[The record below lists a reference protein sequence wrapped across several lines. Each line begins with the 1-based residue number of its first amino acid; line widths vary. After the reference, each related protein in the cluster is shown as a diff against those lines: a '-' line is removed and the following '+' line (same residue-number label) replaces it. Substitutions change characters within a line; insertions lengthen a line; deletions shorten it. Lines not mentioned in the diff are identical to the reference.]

1 MSSARNVSVAL
12 RRARM
17 PRPRCFIQP
26 IVSRAPS
33 RIATRSFSVTSAVN
47 ATKEIKYTSDAY
59 PNVKRDPKFAEITTE
74 DVTFFKELLGS
85 QSAVIDGV
93 TTDAADDI
101 EPFNSD
107 WMRKYRG
114 HTRLVLKPQNK
125 EEKLAV
131 VPQGGNTGLVG
142 GSVPVFDE
150 IVINMSRMNK
160 IRSFDKGSG
169 VLVADAGVILEV
181 ADQYL
186 AEQDHLF
193 PLDLGAKGSC
203 HIGGNAATNAGGLRL
218 LRYGSLHGNILGVE
232 AVLPDGTIVNSLS
245 TLRKNNTGYDLKQL
259 FIGAEGTIGIITGLS
274 IMCPPRPKAV
284 NVAYFGVE
292 SYEQVRQAHQEAKS
306 HLSEILSA
314 FELMDG
320 RSQQLVHQSTGNRN
334 PLDSEYP
341 FYCVVETSGSNGEH
355 DMAKLEAFLE
365 HIMGEGIVA
374 DGVLAQ
380 DETQFQGIWRWREGI
395 TEALSH
401 LGGTYKY
408 DVSIPLPEL
417 YQLVDDCRERLTKL
431 GFVGD
436 DDSFPVRAVVGYGHM
451 GDSNLHL
458 NISVRAYNK
467 EVEKAI
473 EPWVYEWIQK
483 RNGSISAEHGLGIA
497 KKEFIGYSQDE
508 TMVKLMKQLKDLYDP
523 VSTSISFW
531 SPAFCIHTRSYY
543 TTEGESISLLPPSR
557 LRQRTFYHPPLRYIG
572 FNLPRYQMMEE
583 LGSGSFGI
591 VYKAI
596 EKSTGEIVAVKH
608 IDLESSEDDIQEI
621 QQEISVLA
629 TCASPFVTQY
639 KASFLR
645 GHKLWIVMEYLGGGS
660 CLDLLK
666 PGVFNE
672 AHVAI
677 ICQQLLQG
685 LDYLHSEGKI
695 HRDIKAANVLLSHT
709 GKVKLADFGVAA
721 QLINIK
727 SQRNTFVGTPFWMA
741 PEVIQQSGYDYKA
754 DIWSLGITAIE
765 MINGE
770 PPHASTHPM
779 KVLFL
784 IPKEPAPRLEGDQY
798 SNTFKDF
805 IAQCLTK
812 DPDRRPSAKDLL
824 RHKFI
829 RNAGKT
835 EALQELI
842 HRKQDW
848 DAGRG
853 VTRNVKYYAESLNTI
868 THLKE
873 DDGWVF
879 DTVKAPTMKIPED
892 PYEEE
897 NDLDSQDFLYDETSE
912 MMNDM
917 HISSPPPPPKHAPNS
932 ATNSAVNTAVRR
944 APAPERSPSTR
955 HSYRKRRSSGIKQPL
970 GVDLTFG
977 NSPSTVRQFR
987 RVSDKI
993 PSENSYS
1000 SQYSFGPD
1008 ENNSPKTLFSE
1019 PNSKEAQLGRRAYSK
1034 AVGLSCQEVLGTTGD
1049 QEKREAI
1056 SRLAEAWSD
1065 LEMVDPEGLYHIL
1078 KIMNEKLQGDPKLS
1092 SLVPQAAPPPES
1104 PQRPRLVLAQNN
1116 PHLKSHRRRQSAVVA
1131 EPSLQPAPLTNLPGQ
1146 QVPGM
1151 EHTKQLS
1158 DVLYQRWSEGLRGR
1172 WPGL

>member
-1 MSSARNVSVAL
+1 MSGARNFSAVL

-17 PRPRCFIQP
+17 PKPRLLGRPL
-26 IVSRAPS
+26 VSQIAPVP
-33 RIATRSFSVTSAVN
+33 ATRSFSHAPTLR
-47 ATKEIKYTSDAY
+47 ATKEVKYTSDAY
-59 PNVKRDPKFAEITTE
+59 PTLKRNPKFAEITAE
-74 DVTFFKELLGS
+74 DVKYFKELLGS
-85 QSAVIDGV
+85 ESAVIDGV
-93 TTDAADDI
+93 TTDATDDI
-101 EPFNSD
+101 EPFNGD

-114 HTRLVLKPQNK
+114 HTKLVLKPQSK
-125 EEKLAV
+125 EEVSEILKYCNGKKLAV

-150 IVINMSRMNK
+150 IVINLSRMNN
-160 IRSFDKGSG
+160 IRSFDEASG

-186 AEQDHLF
+186 AERHHLF

-203 HIGGNAATNAGGLRL
+203 HIGGNVATNAGGLRL
-218 LRYGSLHGNILGVE
+218 LRYGSLHGTVLGVE
-232 AVLPDGTIVNSLS
+232 AVLPDGTIMDGLS

-259 FIGAEGTIGIITGLS
+259 FIGSEGTIGIITGVS
-274 IMCPPRPKAV
+274 VICPPRPKAV
-284 NVAYFGVE
+284 NVAYFGLE
-292 SYEQVRQAHQEAKS
+292 SYDQVRQAFGEAKKQ
-306 HLSEILSA
+306 LSEILSA

-320 RSQQLVHQSTGNRN
+320 RTQKLVHHSTGNKY
-334 PLDSEYP
+334 PLEGEYP
-341 FYCVVETSGSNGEH
+341 FYCLVETSGSNAEH
-355 DMAKLEAFLE
+355 DMEKLEAFLE
-365 HIMGEGIVA
+365 SIMGEGIVA

-380 DETQFQGIWRWREGI
+380 DETQFQSIWRWREGI

-458 NISVRAYNK
+458 NIAVRQYNK

-483 RNGSISAEHGLGIA
+483 RSGSISAEHGLGVA
-497 KKEFIGYSQDE
+497 KKDFIGYSQND
-508 TMVKLMKQLKDLYDP
+508 TNLKLMKQLKDLYDP
-523 VSTSISFW
+523 IRWLPCTTRPVVSPSLAPTPF
-531 SPAFCIHTRSYY
+531 PPFKA
-543 TTEGESISLLPPSR
+543 SLLVLFSLATELLAGQESELQFQLRTSVGMSR
-557 LRQRTFYHPPLRYIG
+557 AMADDMASQ
-572 FNLPRYQMMEE
+572 YQMMEE
-583 LGSGSFGI
+583 LGSGSFGT

-596 EKSTGEIVAVKH
+596 DLSTGEIVAIKH

-629 TCASPFVTQY
+629 TCASPYVTQY
-639 KASFLR
+639 YASFLR

-660 CLDLLK
+660 CLDLVISDWLY
-666 PGVFNE
+666 
-672 AHVAI
+672 
-677 ICQQLLQG
+677 
-685 LDYLHSEGKI
+685 YLHSEGKI
-695 HRDIKAANVLLSHT
+695 HRDVKAANVLLSHT
-709 GKVKLADFGVAA
+709 GKVKLGDFGVAA
-721 QLINIK
+721 QLTNIK

-741 PEVIQQSGYDYKA
+741 PEVIQQAGYDYKA

-784 IPKEPAPRLEGDQY
+784 IPKESAPRLHGDGY
-798 SNTFKDF
+798 SNVFKDF

-812 DPDRRPSAKDLL
+812 DPERRPSAKELL

-848 DAGRG
+848 DGGRG
-853 VTRNVKYYAESLNTI
+853 VSRNVKYYAESLHTI
-868 THLKE
+868 THLKD

-879 DTVKAPTMKIPED
+879 DTVKAPTMLIRED
-892 PYEEE
+892 S
-897 NDLDSQDFLYDETSE
+897 DDSETGSVLHDPLYDESAE
-912 MMNDM
+912 MVENLR
-917 HISSPPPPPKHAPNS
+917 ISSPPSQLKHSN
-932 ATNSAVNTAVRR
+932 NTAVRR
-944 APAPERSPSTR
+944 IPAPDRSPSLR
-955 HSYRKRRSSGIKQPL
+955 RPKRQSSGVKQPL

-987 RVSDKI
+987 RVSDKAS
-993 PSENSYS
+993 PENSFS
-1000 SQYSFGPD
+1000 SHQITGID
-1008 ENNSPKTLFSE
+1008 ENASPKSVYSE
-1019 PNSKEAQLGRRAYSK
+1019 INSKEAQLGRRAYSK
-1034 AVGLSCQEVLGTTGD
+1034 AVGHACQEVLGTTGD

-1065 LEMVDPEGLYHIL
+1065 LEMVDPEGLFHIL
-1078 KIMNEKLQGDPKLS
+1078 RATNEKLLSDPKLS
-1092 SLVPQAAPPPES
+1092 GLVPQAPPPSES

-1116 PHLKSHRRRQSAVVA
+1116 PHLKSHRRRQSAVV
-1131 EPSLQPAPLTNLPGQ
+1131 EPNLQPQVANLPGQ
-1146 QVPGM
+1146 PVAGM
-1151 EHTKQLS
+1151 EHIKQLS
-1158 DVLYQRWSEGLRGR
+1158 DVLYQRWSEGLRNR
-1172 WPGL
+1172 WPGV

>member
-1 MSSARNVSVAL
+1 MSGARNFAAAL

-17 PRPRCFIQP
+17 PKPRLYGRPLVSQIP
-26 IVSRAPS
+26 IVT
-33 RIATRSFSVTSAVN
+33 ATRTFSHATTLR

-59 PNVKRDPKFAEITTE
+59 PSLKRNPNFAEITAE
-74 DVTFFKELLGS
+74 DVKYFKELLGAE
-85 QSAVIDGV
+85 SAVIDGV
-93 TTDAADDI
+93 TTDATDDI
-101 EPFNSD
+101 EPFNGD

-114 HTRLVLKPQNK
+114 HTKLVLKPQTK
-125 EEKLAV
+125 EEVSEILKYCNGRKLAV

-150 IVINMSRMNK
+150 IVINTSRMNK
-160 IRSFDKGSG
+160 IRSFDEASG

-186 AEQDHLF
+186 AERHHLF

-203 HIGGNAATNAGGLRL
+203 HIGGNVATNAGGLRL
-218 LRYGSLHGNILGVE
+218 LRYGSLHGTVLGVE
-232 AVLPDGTIVNSLS
+232 AVLPDGTIMDGLS

-259 FIGAEGTIGIITGLS
+259 FIGSEGTIGIITGVS
-274 IMCPPRPKAV
+274 IICPPRPKAV
-284 NVAYFGVE
+284 NVAYFGLE
-292 SYEQVRQAHQEAKS
+292 SYDKVRQAFGEAKKQ
-306 HLSEILSA
+306 LSEILSA

-320 RSQQLVHQSTGNRN
+320 RTQQLVHQSTGSKY
-334 PLDSEYP
+334 PLEGEYP
-341 FYCVVETSGSNGEH
+341 FYCLVETSGSNAEH
-355 DMAKLEAFLE
+355 DMEKLEAFLE
-365 HIMGEGIVA
+365 SIMGEGIVA

-380 DETQFQGIWRWREGI
+380 DETQFQSIWRWREGI

-458 NISVRAYNK
+458 NIAVRQYNK

-483 RNGSISAEHGLGIA
+483 RNGSISAEHGLGVA
-497 KKEFIGYSQDE
+497 KKDYIGYSQND
-508 TMVKLMKQLKDLYDP
+508 TNVNLMKQIKNLYDP
-523 VSTSISFW
+523 TTLESLDLFGSAIASCV
-531 SPAFCIHTRSYY
+531 TRRM
-543 TTEGESISLLPPSR
+543 SR
-557 LRQRTFYHPPLRYIG
+557 SMAGDMASQ
-572 FNLPRYQMMEE
+572 YQMMEE
-583 LGSGSFGI
+583 LGSGSFGT

-596 EKSTGEIVAVKH
+596 DKTTGEIVAIKH

-629 TCASPFVTQY
+629 TCASPYVTQY
-639 KASFLR
+639 HASFLR

-660 CLDLLK
+660 CLDL
-666 PGVFNE
+666 
-672 AHVAI
+672 
-677 ICQQLLQG
+677 G

-695 HRDIKAANVLLSHT
+695 HRDVKAANVLLSHT
-709 GKVKLADFGVAA
+709 GKVKLGDFGVAA
-721 QLINIK
+721 QLTNIK

-741 PEVIQQSGYDYKA
+741 PEVIQQAGYSYKA
-754 DIWSLGITAIE
+754 DIWSLGITAME
-765 MINGE
+765 LINGE

-784 IPKEPAPRLEGDQY
+784 IPKEPAPRLQGDGY
-798 SNTFKDF
+798 SSAFKDF

-812 DPDRRPSAKDLL
+812 DPERRPSAKELL

-848 DAGRG
+848 DGGRG

-868 THLKE
+868 THMND

-879 DTVKAPTMKIPED
+879 DTVKAPTMVIRED
-892 PYEEE
+892 TDESE
-897 NDLDSQDFLYDETSE
+897 SGSIAQDPSYDESAQMLE
-912 MMNDM
+912 NLR
-917 HISSPPPPPKHAPNS
+917 ISSPPNPPRR
-932 ATNSAVNTAVRR
+932 TNNTLVRR
-944 APAPERSPSTR
+944 IPAPDRSPSLR
-955 HSYRKRRSSGIKQPL
+955 RPKRRSSGVKQPL

-987 RVSDKI
+987 RVSDKV
-993 PSENSYS
+993 PNGSPYS
-1000 SQYSFGPD
+1000 PRQAAVVD
-1008 ENNSPKTLFSE
+1008 ENASPKSFYSE
-1019 PNSKEAQLGRRAYSK
+1019 PTSKEAQLGRRAYSK
-1034 AVGLSCQEVLGTTGD
+1034 AVGHACQEVLGTTGD

-1065 LEMVDPEGLYHIL
+1065 LEMIDPEGLYHIL
-1078 KIMNEKLQGDPKLS
+1078 KATNERLLSDSKLA
-1092 SLVPQAAPPPES
+1092 SLVPQAPLPES
-1104 PQRPRLVLAQNN
+1104 PQRARLALAQNN
-1116 PHLKSHRRRQSAVVA
+1116 PHLKSPRRRQSAAVS
-1131 EPSLQPAPLTNLPGQ
+1131 EPTLQSQLANLPGQ
-1146 QVPGM
+1146 QVADM
-1151 EHTKQLS
+1151 QHINQLS
-1158 DVLYQRWSEGLRGR
+1158 DVLYQRWSEGLRNR
-1172 WPGL
+1172 WPGV